1 MWMQRNEKEHRDTKK
16 HRVIVCQTLCF
27 FINFSRR
34 LTLLL
39 CKHLIELFSR
49 NVLMLQFHLRLQ
61 CCSQFRF
68 NHTINQAFYAL
79 FLLKHFLWRILSP
92 EYCCISKSERDCI
105 IEAKRIIDSELA
117 FAPSCEGLARQV
129 QISVSKLSRGFS
141 MMYGISV
148 HAYVIEQ
155 RLERAAGLLLES
167 NMNIGQIAVL
177 VGYTKPSNFSAAF
190 KKKYGVMPKDYR
202 EASRIK

>member
-1 MWMQRNEKEHRDTKK
+1 MLSVYLSE
-16 HRVIVCQTLCF
+16 VL
-27 FINFSRR
+27 
-34 LTLLL
+34 
-39 CKHLIELFSR
+39 EL
-49 NVLMLQFHLRLQ
+49 
-61 CCSQFRF
+61 
-68 NHTINQAFYAL
+68 
-79 FLLKHFLWRILSP
+79 RILSP

>member
-1 MWMQRNEKEHRDTKK
+1 MATTRLMPLHTGKGRTVGQAISDIIDYTENPQKTDGGRLITSWQCDSRIADAEFLFTKNQYIQK
-16 HRVIVCQTLCF
+16 TGRV
-27 FINFSRR
+27 RG
-34 LTLLL
+34 
-39 CKHLIELFSR
+39 
-49 NVLMLQFHLRLQ
+49 
-61 CCSQFRF
+61 
-68 NHTINQAFYAL
+68 
-79 FLLKHFLWRILSP
+79 

>member
-1 MWMQRNEKEHRDTKK
+1 
-16 HRVIVCQTLCF
+16 
-27 FINFSRR
+27 
-34 LTLLL
+34 
-39 CKHLIELFSR
+39 
-49 NVLMLQFHLRLQ
+49 
-61 CCSQFRF
+61 
-68 NHTINQAFYAL
+68 
-79 FLLKHFLWRILSP
+79 
-92 EYCCISKSERDCI
+92 
-105 IEAKRIIDSELA
+105 
-117 FAPSCEGLARQV
+117 
-129 QISVSKLSRGFS
+129 

-177 VGYTKPSNFSAAF
+177 VGYTKPSNFSSAF